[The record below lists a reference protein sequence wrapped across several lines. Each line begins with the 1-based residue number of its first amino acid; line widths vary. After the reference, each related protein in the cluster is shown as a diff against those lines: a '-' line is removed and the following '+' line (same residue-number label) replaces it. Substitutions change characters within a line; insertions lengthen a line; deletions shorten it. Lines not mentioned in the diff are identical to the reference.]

1 MIARPSKERLAP
13 VEKFAQ
19 LVAAFLWQLKKA
31 IPRIIVGRKE
41 FAARNPS
48 MRNQAGCVYLAGMKP
63 LEFRIVPLSTEIA
76 DAARRAADGG
86 ASDHAVIAADSV
98 TGYPCRHCLRWALPG
113 ERMILF
119 PFAAI
124 PAGRPY
130 AESGPIFVHAKPCQS
145 YSKTR
150 EYPEPFRNG
159 RVLRAYNSK
168 QNMIDAEV
176 VNGNEPEAIIE
187 KFLQNPETAFVHVR
201 SVSHGCYTMQV
212 ERA

>member
-1 MIARPSKERLAP
+1 
-13 VEKFAQ
+13 
-19 LVAAFLWQLKKA
+19 
-31 IPRIIVGRKE
+31 
-41 FAARNPS
+41 
-48 MRNQAGCVYLAGMKP
+48 MRDQAGCVYFAGMKP

-76 DAARRAADGG
+76 DAARRAADAGV
-86 ASDHAVIAADSV
+86 SDHAVIAADSA

-113 ERMILF
+113 EFMILF
-119 PFAAI
+119 PFVAI
-124 PAGRPY
+124 PAGRPH
-130 AESGPIFVHAKPCQS
+130 AESGPIFVHAKPCER
-145 YSKTR
+145 YSKTH
-150 EYPEPFRNG
+150 EYPKPFRDG

-176 VNGNEPEAIIE
+176 VNGNELEPIIE